1 MDEKLIN
8 DVISTLC
15 LSGEYEEEEVLKVQE
30 KLLRKD
36 SPKELEFE
44 QLRLHFTS
52 IFLQNPKMLEVLT
65 FKQIVSK
72 ALEFTKEYVNHE

>member
-52 IFLQNPKMLEVLT
+52 LFLQSPKMLEVLT